1 MSDDSANQIP
11 PTDEINSMSINS
23 QNNEASSPS
32 TPQMKGCDKC
42 WGRVYTA
49 EVNVK
54 IKEAYCPPKLVEG
67 NPCLEYIKYII
78 IPGYNKF
85 VVECSEAN
93 GGEKTYKSYRDGNL
107 HPGDLKSS
115 LSKAINKIL

>member
-1 MSDDSANQIP
+1 M
-11 PTDEINSMSINS
+11 
-23 QNNEASSPS
+23 
-32 TPQMKGCDKC
+32 
-42 WGRVYTA
+42 A

-115 LSKAINKIL
+115 LSKAINKILLSVRDHFNNNADANDLLKRACEGIINSYCA

>member
-1 MSDDSANQIP
+1 MNP
-11 PTDEINSMSINS
+11 PPLQLLSNCV
-23 QNNEASSPS
+23 P
-32 TPQMKGCDKC
+32 
-42 WGRVYTA
+42 

-78 IPGYNKF
+78 FPGYNKF

-93 GGEKTYKSYRDGNL
+93 GGNNHE
-107 HPGDLKSS
+107 
-115 LSKAINKIL
+115 